1 MSQPQEP
8 EQTYSPWTVVN
19 VVFEHLV
26 DQGFQ
31 PMLGDSG
38 HPGEAAEALLRS
50 LGITPTAEGDARKR
64 NDIRDH
70 LAEMRSTMFDEP

>member
-1 MSQPQEP
+1 MSQPGQS

-26 DQGFQ
+26 DQGFH
-31 PMLGDSG
+31 PVLGEAG

-50 LGITPTAEGDARKR
+50 LGITPTAEGDARLR
-64 NDIRDH
+64 SNIRDH
-70 LAEMRSTMFDEP
+70 LAEMRSTMFDET